1 MADEGTSSGAVRAL
15 LFLAL
20 ALLAGIAALVILS
33 QLFSQYESEISE
45 AKQEEDKVMVIV
57 AASDLYPGVTITE
70 QDLYMVSIPPRFV
83 PDQIFFR
90 PEHVVGRIPRERI
103 LENEFIR
110 NERLADPESGVG
122 LNAWIPRGNRAISLP
137 LGSGSAL
144 TGFLRPGNYVDIL
157 ATVSNGRDG
166 GGLRGMGVGGFSPSP
181 RSRARL
187 DERELSTETF
197 TLLQAVFVLGVN
209 GRMQGESW
217 EEALQKREGGGGS
230 VTLLVTSEQAEMLAH
245 AMRMGTLRLTL
256 RNDLD
261 MNYQELAGVD
271 VAALRR
277 KMKQASAKKV
287 VPTAKRRSRISPAQ
301 PKNGEVTIIRGNQR
315 SVTTISEDGGV
326 IRQ

>member
-1 MADEGTSSGAVRAL
+1 MADDGASSGAVRAV

-33 QLFSQYESEISE
+33 QLFSQYEAEISQ

-137 LGSGSAL
+137 LGAGSAL

-181 RSRARL
+181 RTRSDQQTL
-187 DERELSTETF
+187 GTETF

-209 GRMQGESW
+209 GRMQGETW
-217 EEALQKREGGGGS
+217 EEALEKRESRGGS

-245 AMRMGTLRLTL
+245 AMRMGALRLTL

-287 VPTAKRRSRISPAQ
+287 VPKAQRRSRLAAPE

-326 IRQ
+326 IR